1 MRGALLLA
9 LAGAVTPVQKVIQLL
24 QGMAEK
30 GKAAKE
36 EEQVLFAKYMQWCED
51 TSAEKQRAIDG
62 ADSAMDQLTASIQME
77 KASADELG
85 HEITTLDGESS
96 TWEGDRKA
104 AAQVREKEAADY
116 VAAHKEY
123 VETLDALDRAVSI
136 LQRQDYD
143 RGQANDALA
152 QVKKMTLPV
161 AASRIITSFLAHGD
175 VLEEDP
181 LSVMAPEADGYEF
194 QSGGVVEMLKELKGK
209 FEEEKTNLE
218 KAEMEAKHAYEML
231 VHDLDEQLTASASE
245 RQRKAA
251 AKSTHLKTAAQAQ
264 GNLQAT
270 QRKRDGDAALLA
282 DVSSQCRL
290 ESSDFE
296 ARQKV
301 RSDELAALEQ
311 ALSILGSDAV
321 RGNAEKHL
329 PSFAQRSFALLRSSA
344 QAVVRPVQGHVAD
357 YLRRCGKK
365 ANSNILLAVAERMA
379 QDPYEKVKKMIKE
392 LIVRLIEE
400 ANEESEHKGWCDGE
414 LKTNEETRNSK
425 AAQVETLQAEIEELC
440 ATIAQLGQD
449 LVQTSTE
456 IQDLSTAVEEA
467 TAERM
472 KQKAANEATV
482 EDAKEAQSA
491 VAQAMEVLQ
500 AFYGGAASL
509 LQQPALPSSYGGM
522 QTESGGVI
530 AMLEVIQEDFSRLE
544 AATSAAEAEGEGEF
558 AKFTKESAVN
568 QAELKK
574 DVEHKEKK
582 KTDVEGDLTTAQ
594 GDLKDVQHELDAA
607 LSYYEKLKPSC
618 IDAGVSYDDRVARR
632 HEEIESLQEA
642 LRILSGEDLA

>member
-9 LAGAVTPVQKVIQLL
+9 LAAAVTPVQKVIQLL
-24 QGMAEK
+24 QQMAEK

-36 EEQVLFAKYMQWCED
+36 EEQVLFAEYMQWCED

-62 ADSAMDQLTASIQME
+62 ANSEMDQLTASIQME

-85 HEITTLDGESS
+85 HEITVLDGESS

-104 AAQVREKEAADY
+104 ATQVREKEAADY
-116 VAAHKEY
+116 AAAHKDY
-123 VETLDALDRAVSI
+123 VETLDALDRAIAI

-143 RGQANDALA
+143 RAQAKDALA
-152 QVKKMTLPV
+152 QVKIALPV

-175 VLEEDP
+175 VMEEDP
-181 LSVMAPEADGYEF
+181 LSVVAPEADAYEF
-194 QSGGVVEMLKELKGK
+194 QSGGVVGMLKQLKGK
-209 FEEEKTNLE
+209 FEDEKTALE
-218 KAEMEAKHAYEML
+218 KAEMEAKHAYEMV
-231 VHDLDEQLTASASE
+231 VHDLEAQLTASASE
-245 RQRKAA
+245 RSRKATS
-251 AKSTHLKTAAQAQ
+251 KSTHLKTAAQAQ
-264 GNLQAT
+264 SSLQAT
-270 QRKRDGDAALLA
+270 QRTRDGDAAFLA

-301 RSDELAALEQ
+301 RTEELAALEQ
-311 ALSILGSDAV
+311 ALSILGSDTV

-329 PSFAQRSFALLRSSA
+329 PSLAQTSLAFLRSSA
-344 QAVVRPVQGHVAD
+344 QDSVLPVQERVAN
-357 YLRRCGKK
+357 YLRRRGKK
-365 ANSNILLAVAERMA
+365 VNSNILLAVAGRMT
-379 QDPYEKVKKMIKE
+379 QDPFEKVKKLIKD

-414 LKTNEETRNSK
+414 LATNAETRNAK
-425 AAQVETLQAEIEELC
+425 AVQVENLQSEIEELQ
-440 ATIAQLGQD
+440 ATIAQLGQE
-449 LVQTSTE
+449 LMQTSEE
-456 IQDLSTAVEEA
+456 IQDLSRAIKEA

-482 EDAKEAQSA
+482 TDAKEAQNA
-491 VAQAMEVLQ
+491 VAKAMEVLK
-500 AFYGGAASL
+500 AFYGNVESFV
-509 LQQPALPSSYGGM
+509 QQPALPSAYGGM
-522 QTESGGVI
+522 QSESGGVI
-530 AMLEVIQEDFSRLE
+530 GMLEVIQEDFSRLE
-544 AATSAAEAEGEGEF
+544 AATSAAEAEGEQEF
-558 AKFTKESAVN
+558 KKFTKESAVN
-568 QAELKK
+568 QAQLTK

-594 GDLKDVQHELDAA
+594 GDLKDVQTELDAA

-632 HEEIESLQEA
+632 QEEIESLQEA

>member
-9 LAGAVTPVQKVIQLL
+9 LAAAVTPVQKVIQLL
-24 QGMAEK
+24 QQMAEK

-36 EEQVLFAKYMQWCED
+36 EEQVLFAEDMQWCED

-62 ADSAMDQLTASIQME
+62 ANSEMDQLTASIQME

-85 HEITTLDGESS
+85 HEITVLDGESS

-104 AAQVREKEAADY
+104 ATQVREKEAADY
-116 VAAHKEY
+116 AAAHKDY
-123 VETLDALDRAVSI
+123 VETLDALDRAIAI

-143 RGQANDALA
+143 RAQAKDALA
-152 QVKKMTLPV
+152 QVKIALPV

-175 VLEEDP
+175 VMEEDP
-181 LSVMAPEADGYEF
+181 LSVVAPEADAYEF
-194 QSGGVVEMLKELKGK
+194 QSGGVVGMLKQLKGK
-209 FEEEKTNLE
+209 FEDEKTALE
-218 KAEMEAKHAYEML
+218 KAEMEAKHAYEMV
-231 VHDLDEQLTASASE
+231 VHDLEAQLTASASE
-245 RQRKAA
+245 RSRKATS
-251 AKSTHLKTAAQAQ
+251 KSTHLKTAAQAQ
-264 GNLQAT
+264 SSLQAT
-270 QRKRDGDAALLA
+270 QRTRDGDAAFLA

-301 RSDELAALEQ
+301 RTEELAALEQ
-311 ALSILGSDAV
+311 ALSILGSDTV

-329 PSFAQRSFALLRSSA
+329 PSLAQTSLAFLRSSA
-344 QAVVRPVQGHVAD
+344 QDSVLPVQERVAN
-357 YLRRCGKK
+357 YLRRRGKK
-365 ANSNILLAVAERMA
+365 VNSNILLAVAGRMT
-379 QDPYEKVKKMIKE
+379 QDPFEKVKKLIKD

-414 LKTNEETRNSK
+414 LATNAETRNAK
-425 AAQVETLQAEIEELC
+425 AVQVENLQSEIEELQ
-440 ATIAQLGQD
+440 ATIAQLGQE
-449 LVQTSTE
+449 LMQTSEE
-456 IQDLSTAVEEA
+456 IQDLSRAIKEA

-482 EDAKEAQSA
+482 TDAKEAQNA
-491 VAQAMEVLQ
+491 VAKAMEVLK
-500 AFYGGAASL
+500 AFYGNVESFV
-509 LQQPALPSSYGGM
+509 QQPALPSANGGM
-522 QTESGGVI
+522 QSESGGVI
-530 AMLEVIQEDFSRLE
+530 GMLEVIQEDFSRLE
-544 AATSAAEAEGEGEF
+544 AATSAAEAEGEQEF
-558 AKFTKESAVN
+558 KKFTKESAVN
-568 QAELKK
+568 QAQLTK

-594 GDLKDVQHELDAA
+594 GDLKDVQTELDAA

-632 HEEIESLQEA
+632 QEEIESLQEA